1 MKKPYK
7 KMPEI
12 DLGHIMLRTINLTD
26 SKDVFEYGSNHRVTE
41 FLNWGP
47 FVHESEARKTIER
60 IFYPRIKKG
69 LPIGYAIIS
78 KNNSK
83 MIGTIDFHSKIKKDN
98 SVEIGFVLHQDYWNQ
113 GIMSRCIKEM
123 IELGFNYLNY
133 DLIRIK
139 HLKKNI
145 ASQKVIEKAG
155 FKYKKTEIYS
165 LEKRNGILSDDLL
178 IYEYKKEDYHGSQQS

>member
-1 MKKPYK
+1 
-7 KMPEI
+7 MPEI
-12 DLGHIMLRTINLTD
+12 DLGHIRLRTINLHD
-26 SKDVFEYGSNHRVTE
+26 FKDVFEYGRDQRVTE

-47 FVHESEARKTIER
+47 FILESEAKKTIEK

-69 LPIGYAIIS
+69 LPIGYAIIDQ
-78 KNNSK
+78 NNSK
-83 MIGTIDFHSKIKKDN
+83 MIGTIDFHSKIKKEN
-98 SVEIGFVLHQDYWNQ
+98 SVEIGFVLHYDYWNQ
-113 GIMSRCIKEM
+113 GIMTLCIKQM
-123 IELGFNYLNY
+123 IDLGFTYLNY

-155 FKYKKTEIYS
+155 FRYIKTEFYL

>member
-1 MKKPYK
+1 
-7 KMPEI
+7 
-12 DLGHIMLRTINLTD
+12 
-26 SKDVFEYGSNHRVTE
+26 
-41 FLNWGP
+41 
-47 FVHESEARKTIER
+47 
-60 IFYPRIKKG
+60 
-69 LPIGYAIIS
+69 
-78 KNNSK
+78 

-98 SVEIGFVLHQDYWNQ
+98 SVEIGFVLHHDYWNQ

-155 FKYKKTEIYS
+155 FKYKRTEIYS